1 MVRTACGG
9 AWWEL
14 ALGKLALHIKNSLA
28 RHPKLCHDSNA
39 NNHQS
44 VHCWLIS
51 PIIIDHRHSDML
63 ALIKPI
69 YVVMSEYMKLCAL
82 AWDCTMKGISLQF
95 AALLRC
101 LEICSLILCFV
112 KLIANQ
118 TRCQFK
124 FHIYLSRTFRVNLL

>member
-9 AWWEL
+9 DRWEL

-39 NNHQS
+39 NNHHS
-44 VHCWLIS
+44 VYCWLVS

-63 ALIKPI
+63 ALIIPI

-82 AWDCTMKGISLQF
+82 ACDCTMKGISLQF
-95 AALLRC
+95 ATLLCC
-101 LEICSLILCFV
+101 LEVCSLILCYSV
-112 KLIANQ
+112 
-118 TRCQFK
+118 
-124 FHIYLSRTFRVNLL
+124 LLN